1 MACPR
6 CKLGEPFFPKPFLD
20 RLAKKMRVKYNIE
33 KLQLYKNAVMGM
45 ITELQKMRKDN
56 NEDEQLSDREIT
68 ACLELLDPDN
78 FLI

>member
-1 MACPR
+1 
-6 CKLGEPFFPKPFLD
+6 
-20 RLAKKMRVKYNIE
+20 MRVKYNIK
-33 KLQLYKNAVMGM
+33 KLHLYKNAVMGM
-45 ITELQKMRKDN
+45 IGELQKWRTAN